1 MNMPQWL
8 SFLSLYIK
16 DVMDSITFLIQCQ
29 DQQGLVAKI
38 STFFYQQG
46 LNIIDCQEHV
56 DTTEKQ
62 YFMRL
67 KLDGKQMSS
76 TRKTLAAG
84 FTQLAEQL
92 ELTWSVHYSDERQKV
107 AILVTKTS
115 HCLYDLLVRHEQNE
129 LNCEV
134 SLIISNHPHL
144 ESVAQKFR
152 IPFYCCAVKTFAD
165 PQQQQVER
173 ARQEQEVAALLDKHH
188 IDLTILAR
196 YMLILSAEFTQKRKG
211 KVINVHHAILPAFK
225 GANPYR
231 RAWDRGVKMIGATSH
246 YATADLDEG
255 PIIDQ
260 DVERVTHESSA
271 KDLIRIGADIERIVL
286 ARAVKAHLES
296 RIIVQGNKTIL
307 FS

>member
-1 MNMPQWL
+1 ME
-8 SFLSLYIK
+8 SIVFL
-16 DVMDSITFLIQCQ
+16 VQCP
-29 DQQGLVAKI
+29 DQRGLVAKI

-46 LNIIDCQEHV
+46 LNILDCQEHV
-56 DTTEKQ
+56 DTVEKQ

-67 KLDGKQMSS
+67 KLDGKGLHSS
-76 TRKTLAAG
+76 RKTLEEE
-84 FTQLAEQL
+84 FTLLAEPL
-92 ELTWSVHYSDERQKV
+92 GLKWSVHYSDQLQRV
-107 AILVTKTS
+107 ALLVTKTS

-129 LNCEV
+129 LQCAIP
-134 SLIISNHPHL
+134 LIISNHPHL
-144 ESVAQKFR
+144 ESVAEKFR
-152 IPFYCCAVKTFAD
+152 IPFYCCAVQKFDD
-165 PQQQQVER
+165 PQLQKAER
-173 ARQEQEVAALLDKHH
+173 LRQENEVDALLDKHH

-196 YMLILSAEFTQKRKG
+196 YMLILSAEFTERRRS

-231 RAWDRGVKMIGATSH
+231 RAWERGVKMIGATSH

-260 DVERVTHESSA
+260 DVERVTHESSP
-271 KDLIRIGADIERIVL
+271 KDLVRMGADIERVVL